1 MKKKLLTLLAILAC
15 MALVACGETKTSTS
29 EEEKTSEETSTTSE
43 NAEETVDGQ
52 PLVVALEAGFA
63 PFEYMGADGEVVGVD
78 VDICEAIA
86 ASLNR
91 PLKIENMS
99 FDGALAAVGS
109 GKADMVA
116 SGVSIKPEREEIMDF
131 SDSYFDTPE
140 VVVVNAKKPAI
151 TEAKGEAL
159 NDMLVGVQLGNVA
172 DEWVSNEENT
182 KPKEIKRYEKFA
194 QAAEDLKNEKIDAI
208 VMDEEPAKELVAA
221 NKDDLMILEGEPLF
235 VDQYAIGVKKGNDEL
250 REAIN
255 KVIAELKEAGKIEE
269 FLKNH
274 STAE

>member
-91 PLKIENMS
+91 PLKIENR
-99 FDGALAAVGS
+99 ALTERWLPS
-109 GKADMVA
+109 GPARRTWSLPAFPSSPSAKRSWISPTAI
-116 SGVSIKPEREEIMDF
+116 STRRKSSSSTQNLRSPKPRRSSERHARWRSM
-131 SDSYFDTPE
+131 
-140 VVVVNAKKPAI
+140 
-151 TEAKGEAL
+151 
-159 NDMLVGVQLGNVA
+159 GNVA

-194 QAAEDLKNEKIDAI
+194 QAAEDLKNERS
-208 VMDEEPAKELVAA
+208 MPSSWTRPAKSWSPPT
-221 NKDDLMILEGEPLF
+221 K
-235 VDQYAIGVKKGNDEL
+235 
-250 REAIN
+250 
-255 KVIAELKEAGKIEE
+255 
-269 FLKNH
+269 
-274 STAE
+274 TT